1 VASGGPR
8 PPQVPARVQW
18 CARGAAMPLKSALCL
33 KHRVA
38 CRRRIAYCPA
48 MIDGELFPTVFFM
61 AVIGL
66 IVFVALSQILLDKPE

>member
-1 VASGGPR
+1 
-8 PPQVPARVQW
+8 
-18 CARGAAMPLKSALCL
+18 MPLKSALCL

-48 MIDGELFPTVFFM
+48 MIDGELFPTMFFM